1 MESFEST
8 PSSRGSRN
16 QLNPNLSSLS
26 PSPSPS
32 PSPSRSPSRLWRPA
46 AQRNLR
52 NQWSKLLASKD
63 RWLSAASEGRSHAT
77 GLVNAYLSR
86 KYMPEMDLGVLRDM
100 PEIRQ
105 KACEKLSHKQELCC
119 NLLLSSYKNM
129 VLAASHLVKAS
140 DSMRCFLKVSAASP
154 LLQFSDYPED
164 ENDIGDGGGIPV
176 FSSFSISDFESLA
189 RELVEM
195 FIVELS
201 LKRILV
207 LELLSVNCK
216 EDVKQCAPLQWLH
229 ELYHGEFN
237 ELRACGLQSDE
248 SCQLLPPQKKD
259 WQSIISFSNHSSN
272 SSDREVLQVYLT
284 TWLANVSINMSRIS
298 EICAIVEEE
307 MQVKL
312 S

>member
-1 MESFEST
+1 MEAGGAEEPPEPVVEAPREQRPVAFRGVGGEIARHR
-8 PSSRGSRN
+8 SREC
-16 QLNPNLSSLS
+16 LSLS
-26 PSPSPS
+26 
-32 PSPSRSPSRLWRPA
+32 
-46 AQRNLR
+46 
-52 NQWSKLLASKD
+52 
-63 RWLSAASEGRSHAT
+63 E
-77 GLVNAYLSR
+77 
-86 KYMPEMDLGVLRDM
+86 
-100 PEIRQ
+100 
-105 KACEKLSHKQELCC
+105 ELCC

-176 FSSFSISDFESLA
+176 FSSFSISDFGHVTESLA